1 MALAS
6 VDEDSKDGQTTVF
19 LTGLRKYSTTHSKEV
34 PPPSSSCCCKSW
46 SKKKICCVSCL
57 VIVLLFGLVIGGLF
71 LSQMMKPVMGGDAE
85 AWERKLAAKVGP
97 FNGVYDLKSVS
108 DDYEAFLNAIGIPS
122 FAVFFILRG
131 SETLEMEI
139 LEDGSVK
146 SKTITDFVTQD
157 HYYEFDKEW
166 EMEYGK
172 GMGVMHV
179 VCTREKPHIL
189 MCRSEERDK
198 GWRIDNK
205 LFFYEQGAI
214 SVRTFHNKNITA
226 KKYYQRR
233 GVAGSLFKE
242 EASEEYSF
250 FSNEED
256 DDFFSDEDD
265 DDEFWDD

>member
-1 MALAS
+1 M
-6 VDEDSKDGQTTVF
+6 
-19 LTGLRKYSTTHSKEV
+19 
-34 PPPSSSCCCKSW
+34 
-46 SKKKICCVSCL
+46 
-57 VIVLLFGLVIGGLF
+57 
-71 LSQMMKPVMGGDAE
+71 
-85 AWERKLAAKVGP
+85 
-97 FNGVYDLKSVS
+97 YDLKSVS

-146 SKTITDFVTQD
+146 SKTITGDGEIRSALSLILSLDFVTQD

-189 MCRSEERDK
+189 MCRYIVSWLKDSMIHVAFYQDQRSETKDGELTTNFSFMSRVPSVW
-198 GWRIDNK
+198 GHSTIR
-205 LFFYEQGAI
+205 I
-214 SVRTFHNKNITA
+214 SVRGRSCLDHFILISFSAA

-265 DDEFWDD
+265 DDEFWDDWFY